1 MRLGATALGLAGLA
15 GAIVLLAGGDLP
27 SNGQTDRQP
36 LPQAGDAPP
45 ARLEAPEQTGQASAP
60 VEAPPR
66 AALPDA
72 PLPETIRNVTP
83 ADILPPPPVQ
93 GPLKRVEAKL
103 PDLPKVEVPKDLTF
117 RRPLVLDAGT
127 LRHKRLTIRL
137 AGLNGPA
144 LAETCPSRLG
154 GTWPCGRRAR
164 TALRAFV
171 RRRAVTC
178 DAVTEIS
185 PGLISAQC
193 RRQDTDLSDWMVSQ
207 GWAHPADDAPQALRD
222 AAEAARSGR
231 KGIWQLD
238 WRGDLDRPAQTADA
252 DPAAAEGG
260 TDAQPAPEAGGA
272 VLEGLLGDVEIVDT
286 PWHPQSAE
294 TPDPQDPQVP
304 LSGTGERLPD

>member
-1 MRLGATALGLAGLA
+1 MRFSATVLGLAGLA
-15 GAIVLLAGGDLP
+15 GAILMLTGGDLP
-27 SNGQTDRQP
+27 GGGSADRQP
-36 LPQAGDAPP
+36 PAQAGQDRS
-45 ARLEAPEQTGQASAP
+45 ARAEAPEQAGQVSAP
-60 VEAPPR
+60 ADAPPR

-72 PLPETIRNVTP
+72 PLPDTIRNVTP

-93 GPLKRVEAKL
+93 GPLKRVEARL
-103 PDLPKVEVPKDLTF
+103 PDLPKVEVPDDLTF
-117 RRPLVLDAGT
+117 RRPLVIDAAT
-127 LRHKRLTIRL
+127 LRHKTLTIRL
-137 AGLNGPA
+137 AGLDGPA

-164 TALRAFV
+164 TALRAYV

-185 PGLISAQC
+185 PGLISAHC

-207 GWAHPADDAPQALRD
+207 GWARPADDAPQALRD
-222 AAEAARSGR
+222 AGETARATR

-238 WRGDLDRPAQTADA
+238 WRGALDRPGLTADD
-252 DPAAAEGG
+252 DPAASGAETG
-260 TDAQPAPEAGGA
+260 TQPAPEAGGA

-294 TPDPQDPQVP
+294 MPDPQDPLP
-304 LSGTGERLPD
+304 ATGDRLPD